1 MDKVKQVWNDFI
13 GWMDKQ
19 GVLAWV
25 AVMVVSF
32 IVNWILGL
40 AMLFFLL
47 VTNRFGK
54 RYQKKIVGS
63 LPMTENSAFE
73 KYKAETLNRLAKEQ
87 REFEEFLEN
96 LKSAKD
102 QREFDSF
109 MEQRKPQGS

>member
-1 MDKVKQVWNDFI
+1 MDKVKQAWYDFI

-32 IVNWILGL
+32 IINWMLGL
-40 AMLFFLL
+40 AVLFFIL

-54 RYQKKIVGS
+54 GCKKNFNGS
-63 LPMTENSAFE
+63 LPMTKNSAFE
-73 KYKAETLNRLAKEQ
+73 KYKAETLSRLAKEQ
-87 REFEEFLEN
+87 KEFEEFLEN

>member
-1 MDKVKQVWNDFI
+1 MDKVKQACNDFI

-32 IVNWILGL
+32 IVNWIIGL
-40 AMLFFLL
+40 AVLFFLL

-54 RYQKKIVGS
+54 GPQKRFTRS
-63 LPMTENSAFE
+63 LPKTENSAFE

-87 REFEEFLEN
+87 KEFEEFLEN

-102 QREFDSF
+102 QREFDNF
-109 MEQRKPQGS
+109 MEQQKPQGS